1 MSALMTFLAL
11 LAAVA
16 VSAAVSFPLRRGAEK
31 CAEGVGGEEVPAE
44 MASVRA
50 AVGKGALFAV
60 LGGYRSLVAD
70 FLWIKGYVNWEDK
83 DIAKCVSAMEL
94 ACEIDPSTTV
104 FWTQASS
111 VIAFDIPHWIFER
124 MPKNMK
130 SDAVLDSLKIR
141 QARKA
146 TEFIDRALALY
157 PDNYEL
163 LIQKGQTAI
172 AARLFGVAED
182 CFGRAAKL
190 DNGFY
195 ARRIYASLLERNG
208 KFAEARKVL
217 EKLLEEVEPDN
228 PSKALIADQLK
239 SVVRAQK
246 NTQ

>member
-1 MSALMTFLAL
+1 MPAFRTILAL
-11 LAAVA
+11 LAAVLA
-16 VSAAVSFPLRRGAEK
+16 AAAVSFPFRRGAEK
-31 CAEGVGGEEVPAE
+31 RALSGGVSASAE

-70 FLWIKGYVNWEDK
+70 FLWIKGYVNWEDR

-124 MPKNMK
+124 MPRNMK

-146 TEFIDRALALY
+146 TEFIDRAVALY
-157 PDNYEL
+157 PDNYKL

-172 AARLFGVAED
+172 AARLFDVAED

-190 DNGFY
+190 DDGFY
-195 ARRIYASLLERNG
+195 ARRIYASLLEKNG

-217 EKLLEEVEPDN
+217 EKLLEEAEPDN
-228 PSKALIADQLK
+228 PARSLIADQLK
-239 SVVRAQK
+239 SAVRAQK